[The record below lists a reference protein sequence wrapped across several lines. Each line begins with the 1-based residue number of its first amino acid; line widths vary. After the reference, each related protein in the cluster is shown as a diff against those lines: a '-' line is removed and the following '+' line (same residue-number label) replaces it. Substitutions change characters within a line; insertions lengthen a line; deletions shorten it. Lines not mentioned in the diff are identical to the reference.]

1 MTFFGPDLR
10 NGLPIGLGSVAG
22 FGRSVA
28 GSPPPPPSTFAVLPA
43 AGTPTYSVTRNVLD
57 SAGASYAV
65 PATVLNSAGASYTPI

>member
-10 NGLPIGLGSVAG
+10 NGLPIGLRSVAG
-22 FGRSVA
+22 FGRAVSA
-28 GSPPPPPSTFAVLPA
+28 APPPSGNFAVLPA
-43 AGTPTYSVTRNVLD
+43 AGTPTYSVTRSVLN